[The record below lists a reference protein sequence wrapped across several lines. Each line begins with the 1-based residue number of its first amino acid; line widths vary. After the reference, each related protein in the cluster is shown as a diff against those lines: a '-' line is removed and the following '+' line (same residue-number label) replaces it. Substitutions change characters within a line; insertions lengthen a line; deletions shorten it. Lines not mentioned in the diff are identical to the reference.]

1 MAAFSASLKMESG
14 IDIAVFILKS
24 ITYIIPSVKRN
35 ICHQGRTASNPTA
48 PSHPP
53 ACGITAPGSSKL
65 FAYEEGVRANRRE
78 ARELIQR
85 VTKLPIENFELMQRN
100 EGSAFGEALS
110 GMINQEN
117 ILLASQAVELIKRY
131 PDSFS
136 STEYF
141 AVALALSQ
149 SNIKDN
155 VPYLFENAV
164 KRAKNY
170 NDYNASTRAYAIYQ
184 FTQGDYLE
192 GRKLFEMAL
201 AVWNKYPEKNPFV
214 VNSVDLVTLMY
225 WSNAELSINNY
236 SEATDLIKRA
246 NDSLTKL
253 PPDPITASLARQIA
267 DVERRIEQPHS
278 GGPRQLGR

>member
-1 MAAFSASLKMESG
+1 MDEQEKY
-14 IDIAVFILKS
+14 DILKKEVDSLQIQLSKDKKPWHQNPS
-24 ITYIIPSVKRN
+24 IFISIVALIFSFGTTGVSYYK
-35 ICHQGRTASNPTA
+35 T
-48 PSHPP
+48 
-53 ACGITAPGSSKL
+53 
-65 FAYEEGVRANRRE
+65 YEEGVRANRRE

-267 DVERRIEQPHS
+267 DVERRIEQSHS